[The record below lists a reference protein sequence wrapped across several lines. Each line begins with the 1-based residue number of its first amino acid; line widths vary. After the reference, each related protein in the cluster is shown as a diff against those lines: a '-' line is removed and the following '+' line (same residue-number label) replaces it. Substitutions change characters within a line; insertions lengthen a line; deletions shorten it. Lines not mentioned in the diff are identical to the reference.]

1 MTGVFPPSDV
11 PGAQSLLSCAST
23 MILWIIVFICINPGK
38 EKKKKEKHRKFYM
51 GWCFYGEDLGVMLMI
66 ASHILLA
73 RARAPTPQSP
83 RAEKGWEILTSSLS
97 RKMMK

>member
-38 EKKKKEKHRKFYM
+38 EKKKKGNAQKILH
-51 GWCFYGEDLGVMLMI
+51 GVVFLWRRPGSN
-66 ASHILLA
+66 AHDC
-73 RARAPTPQSP
+73 
-83 RAEKGWEILTSSLS
+83 
-97 RKMMK
+97 

>member
-38 EKKKKEKHRKFYM
+38 EKKKKKRKSTENFTWGGIFMEK
-51 GWCFYGEDLGVMLMI
+51 
-66 ASHILLA
+66 
-73 RARAPTPQSP
+73 T
-83 RAEKGWEILTSSLS
+83 WE
-97 RKMMK
+97 